1 MNQNFKKDFKKDF
14 KRKQQQEAKHRINFN
29 ITSLELRVVGENIEP
44 GVYSNREALKL
55 AQDLKLD
62 LVEISPNANPPVC
75 RIVDYQKFLYEQK
88 RKDKEQA
95 QKQKLSNKE
104 LKEMR
109 FTANTDENDVEVKKR
124 KIIEFLEKGH
134 KVKALVTFKG
144 REIQH
149 KDRGEFLLLSL
160 ADAIQEVGKIESLP
174 KLEGK
179 NMLMMI
185 SPKK

>member
-1 MNQNFKKDFKKDF
+1 MAIIKKNFKK
-14 KRKQQQEAKHRINFN
+14 QETKHRINQYINVPEVRLTGDNVEQGIYN
-29 ITSLELRVVGENIEP
+29 I
-44 GVYSNREALKL
+44 REALKISK
-55 AQDLKLD
+55 DMELD

-88 RKDKEQA
+88 RKEKENI

-104 LKEMR
+104 VKEVR
-109 FTANTDENDVEVKKR
+109 FTANTDDNDVEVKKR

-134 KVKALVTFKG
+134 KVKTLVTFKG

-149 KDRGEFLLLSL
+149 KERGEYLLLSL
-160 ADAIQEVGKIESLP
+160 ASDIQEVGKVEGLP

-179 NMLMMI
+179 HMLMII
-185 SPKK
+185 SPKKVTK

>member
-1 MNQNFKKDFKKDF
+1 MNQNFKKDFRKK
-14 KRKQQQEAKHRINFN
+14 QPENKHKINSYIN
-29 ITSLELRVVGENIEP
+29 SPELRLVGDNIEQ
-44 GVYSNREALKL
+44 GVYSIREALQL
-55 AQDLKLD
+55 ARELNLD

-88 RKDKEQA
+88 KREKENV
-95 QKQKLSNKE
+95 QKQKLINKE
-104 LKEMR
+104 LKEVR
-109 FTANTDENDVEVKKR
+109 FTANTDENDVEVKKK

-134 KVKALVTFKG
+134 KVKTLVIFKG

-149 KDRGEFLLLSL
+149 KERGEYLLLSL
-160 ADAIQEVGKIESLP
+160 ANDIQEVGKIDGLP

-179 NMLMMI
+179 NMHMMI

>member
-1 MNQNFKKDFKKDF
+1 MNQNFKKDFRK
-14 KRKQQQEAKHRINFN
+14 KQQENKHRINSY
-29 ITSLELRVVGENIEP
+29 ITTHEIRLVGDNIEQ
-44 GVYSNREALKL
+44 GVYSNREALRL
-55 AQDLKLD
+55 AQELHLD

-88 RKDKEQA
+88 KREKENV
-95 QKQKLSNKE
+95 QKQKLINKE
-104 LKEMR
+104 LKEIR
-109 FTANTDENDVEVKKR
+109 FTANTDENDVEVKKK

-134 KVKALVTFKG
+134 KVKTLVVFKG

-149 KDRGEFLLLSL
+149 KERGEYLLLSL
-160 ADAIQEVGKIESLP
+160 ANDIQEVGKIDSLP

-179 NMLMMI
+179 NMHMMI